1 MTTWN
6 LIRSDQLCTAGETRL
21 GYCWTEGADC
31 CGRLCR
37 EKASCSYFLWD
48 STTFECWQSHAGS
61 RDCDSGWIEARGVSF
76 YALEGDRT
84 PFTWSLVHK
93 HAECASPEMALGDGL
108 ASTVGECAFRCD
120 ALPGCDFFLY
130 DERGGGCFEEYT
142 SSADCPEGLQTWRR
156 YDFYA
161 LLRGS
166 AAPIPLAER
175 WSCVGPAPFPGEA
188 ASSAPRRTST
198 CFEYHAAPKRSW
210 VGSEAACLSRGMHL
224 ASVHSAAEN
233 EVALS
238 LCAEECWIG
247 FTDRQSEGEWR
258 WTDGSRDGGPH
269 PWSPGEPNGQLH
281 ETTDGA
287 YIYPLRAGLDSP
299 GSRDDDFVNVST
311 AGPAAGHVVERAFLC
326 RHDFRAAPRPP

>member
-93 HAECASPEMALGDGL
+93 HAECASPDMALGDGL

-130 DERGGGCFEEYT
+130 DERGARCPSHCRASTTHHHTPIHHTPITGGGCFEEYT

-156 YDFYA
+156 
-161 LLRGS
+161 
-166 AAPIPLAER
+166 
-175 WSCVGPAPFPGEA
+175 C
-188 ASSAPRRTST
+188 
-198 CFEYHAAPKRSW
+198 
-210 VGSEAACLSRGMHL
+210 
-224 ASVHSAAEN
+224 
-233 EVALS
+233 
-238 LCAEECWIG
+238 
-247 FTDRQSEGEWR
+247 DR
-258 WTDGSRDGGPH
+258 
-269 PWSPGEPNGQLH
+269 
-281 ETTDGA
+281 
-287 YIYPLRAGLDSP
+287 
-299 GSRDDDFVNVST
+299 
-311 AGPAAGHVVERAFLC
+311 
-326 RHDFRAAPRPP
+326 